1 MEAITS
7 MFELGF
13 SIYSSARWEG
23 ALLSGFY

>member
-1 MEAITS
+1 MNS
-7 MFELGF
+7 LFELGF